1 VRSTLIRDA
10 AVAGA
15 GAALLPQSIAWD
27 PLGRGALVQWGTV
40 SGVEPAL
47 WVLHT
52 SRRLPSP
59 KVRAFVEFMC
69 DQFPQ
74 ASLVLKG

>member
-1 VRSTLIRDA
+1 M
-10 AVAGA
+10 
-15 GAALLPQSIAWD
+15 
-27 PLGRGALVQWGTV
+27 V
-40 SGVEPAL
+40 SGVEAAL

-52 SRRLPSP
+52 SRRLSSP

-69 DQFPQ
+69 DQFPE